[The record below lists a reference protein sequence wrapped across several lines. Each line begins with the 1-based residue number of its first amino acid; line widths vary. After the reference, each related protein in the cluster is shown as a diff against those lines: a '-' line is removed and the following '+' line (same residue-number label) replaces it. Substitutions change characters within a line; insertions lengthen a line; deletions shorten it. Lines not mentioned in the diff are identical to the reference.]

1 MLDADEAAS
10 FDEAA
15 RQDPE
20 LEKAYREVNCIAA
33 AVAAATSTP
42 LAPRAGQLA
51 RLQSRLGL
59 NTSKRTNWLGISG
72 WAAAAALAML
82 VVIEHQT
89 TPPNPTAAQ
98 SPPPKSN
105 ADSSL
110 ASHPQQAQE
119 QPVSSDTTPLAG
131 DESAAADTLA
141 GTPSAEDRTITRVET
156 KRLIQEIEVLREKL
170 ESAQERDQKRFQAVD
185 GMAWPIVMRMSP
197 PGLTRNG
204 APGISSADP
213 EPPALTAM
221 LGDALAGNSPTRAA
235 FPMENLPDTRN
246 SLDFLSAPLL
256 AQATRQ
262 LDASGKP
269 SAVPIYDAARDTGT
283 LVVSNLPE
291 KSADESYNLW
301 VKTEDVEEAIHVGLL
316 PDTVSVAPESFD
328 FSLGSA
334 AIIPREFFLTK
345 DAVGE
350 PVAPSEGNTILQGP
364 Q

>member
-10 FDEAA
+10 FDEAV

-33 AVAAATSTP
+33 AVAATTSTP

-72 WAAAAALAML
+72 WAAAAALAL
-82 VVIEHQT
+82 LLTIKNQA
-89 TPPNPTAAQ
+89 TPPNPTAAP
-98 SPPPKSN
+98 SLPPESN

-110 ASHPQQAQE
+110 ASHPQQAQK
-119 QPVSSDTTPLAG
+119 QPISSDPLPFAG
-131 DESAAADTLA
+131 DDSAAADTLA
-141 GTPSAEDRTITRVET
+141 GTPTPQERTITRVET

-197 PGLTRNG
+197 PGLKRNG
-204 APGISSADP
+204 APGISSTDP

-221 LGDALAGNSPTRAA
+221 LGDALAGNSSASAVFPT
-235 FPMENLPDTRN
+235 ENPPETHN

-256 AQATRQ
+256 AQATRR

-291 KSADESYNLW
+291 KSEGESYNLW
-301 VKTEDVEEAIHVGLL
+301 VQTEDAESAIHVGLL

-334 AIIPREFFLTK
+334 AIIPRGFFLTK
-345 DAVGE
+345 DEVGK
-350 PVAPSEGNTILQGP
+350 PVAPSAANTILQGP